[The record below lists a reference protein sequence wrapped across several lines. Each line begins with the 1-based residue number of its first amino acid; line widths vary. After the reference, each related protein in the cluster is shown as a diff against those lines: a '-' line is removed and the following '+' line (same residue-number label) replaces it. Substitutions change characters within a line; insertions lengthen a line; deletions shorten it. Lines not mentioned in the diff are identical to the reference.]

1 MINDS
6 LQLKKIQHQKLFI
19 FPSVEKTEN
28 EELELQS

>member
-6 LQLKKIQHQKLFI
+6 LLFKKIKHQKLFI
-19 FPSVEKTEN
+19 FPSVEKTE